1 MKRYDLM
8 TKTLPWVLILSMV
21 LIILPGCGKTPLEQI
36 IATPPS
42 EVSPTPSGTPEA
54 TPDATPEPDSPTPEP
69 VPTVVEL
76 NGQLRVEG
84 SQLVNEAGQPIQL
97 RGVSSSEVASFGYL
111 VTYEML
117 KSMRDDWNL
126 NVFRIAM
133 YTEDATGY
141 VRNPRVME
149 IVTGIIDHCI
159 DLGIYVIMDWHI
171 LYDNT
176 PLKYKDHAVEFFS
189 EISALYGEHP
199 NIIYEICNEPNGRDT
214 TWEGHIKP
222 YADEVIPAIRKND
235 PDNIIIVGTPT
246 WSQDVDIAADDPLPY
261 DNVMYAFH
269 FYAGSHGQSLRDKME
284 YALSKGLPIFVSE
297 WGSCLNTGDGPTFHE
312 ESMEW
317 IKYLDERMIS
327 HVNWSFSVK
336 PEGASILRAKVN
348 TKAPLRDIDLTEG
361 GLFAK
366 YAIKGK
372 KDTVLF
378 ADGFE
383 TKTFYHGKWKRSNE
397 STTYETENPYKGDYA
412 ASIGRDGFLE
422 RAVSTVPYENLKL
435 HLAYAF
441 DGGKPGDIVKIDW
454 FNGTEYIPVTEL
466 PFADGWT
473 ELDVELPDSASGV
486 RDFSVRI
493 TAAVTDEGTRVLV
506 DEVWLAADKK

>member
-1 MKRYDLM
+1 MKQCLFAK
-8 TKTLPWVLILSMV
+8 KTLLWALIFSMA
-21 LIILPGCGKTPLEQI
+21 LIILPGCGETPPEFLF
-36 IATPPS
+36 ATPPS
-42 EVSPTPSGTPEA
+42 GISPTPSATPEAAPEA
-54 TPDATPEPDSPTPEP
+54 TPEPATPTPDSGPTF
-69 VPTVVEL
+69 VDL
-76 NGQLRVEG
+76 NGKLRVEG

-97 RGVSSSEVASFGYL
+97 KGVSSSEVASFGYL

-141 VRNPRVME
+141 VRNPGVME
-149 IVTGIIDHCI
+149 TVTRIVDLCI
-159 DLGIYVIMDWHI
+159 DLGIYVIVDWHI

-189 EISALYGEHP
+189 EISALYGDYP

-269 FYAGSHGQSLRDKME
+269 FYAGSHGQALRDKFD

-317 IKYLDERMIS
+317 IKFMDERMIS
-327 HVNWSFSVK
+327 YVNWAFSVK
-336 PEGASILRAKVN
+336 LEGASILRQKVN
-348 TKAPLRDIDLTEG
+348 ANAPLRDIDLTEG

-366 YAIKGK
+366 YAIKSTK
-372 KDTVLF
+372 ETVLF

-383 TKTFYHGKWKRSNE
+383 TKTFNHGKWKRTNN
-397 STTYETENPYKGDYA
+397 STTYETEKPYKGDYA
-412 ASIGRDGFLE
+412 ASIGKDGFLE
-422 RAVSTVPYENLKL
+422 RPVTTVPYENLKL
-435 HLAYAF
+435 HLAYAI
-441 DGGKPGDIVKIDW
+441 DGGKPGDVVKIDW
-454 FNGTEYIPVTEL
+454 FNGTEYVPVVDL

-486 RDFSVRI
+486 REFSVRL
-493 TAAVTDEGTRVLV
+493 TAAVAGEGTRVLI
-506 DEVWLAADKK
+506 DEIWLAAEKR